1 MDTARAPQEAGAGA
15 GWALPAAGTRPPSA
29 PPLSPPDLA
38 SERRLCRSACRA
50 RSWGPA
56 LCAPASP
63 ALWTPACP
71 SRPLSPP
78 WLAGAD
84 TAPSWGSGGLGVAC
98 PDSHGTLRV
107 RWLPRAQDPCPRSAS
122 DGGQCGQQ

>member
-15 GWALPAAGTRPPSA
+15 GRALPAAGTRPPSA
-29 PPLSPPDLA
+29 PPLSPPG
-38 SERRLCRSACRA
+38 RSACRA